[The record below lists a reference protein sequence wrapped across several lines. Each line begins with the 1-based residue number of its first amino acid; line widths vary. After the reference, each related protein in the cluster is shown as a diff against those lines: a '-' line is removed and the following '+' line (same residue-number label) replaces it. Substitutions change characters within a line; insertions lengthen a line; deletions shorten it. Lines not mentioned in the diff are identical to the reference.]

1 MDSEPPPPSPQSQRQ
16 TFLAVLL
23 TVVVGA
29 GFVFF
34 LVLITGGLL
43 IEIVAALAGISL
55 FGYVHY
61 LLWGRSLSQQVAG
74 ERAAEED
81 QACPDVDEGAFEEH
95 PGRHSY

>member
-1 MDSEPPPPSPQSQRQ
+1 MDYESLPPSSQSQRQ
-16 TFLAVLL
+16 TLLAVLL
-23 TVVVGA
+23 AILVGA

-34 LVLITGGLL
+34 LVLVTGGLFL
-43 IEIVAALAGISL
+43 EILAALGGMGL

-74 ERAAEED
+74 ERTAEED
-81 QACPDVDEGAFEEH
+81 HTPAEVDGEAFEEH